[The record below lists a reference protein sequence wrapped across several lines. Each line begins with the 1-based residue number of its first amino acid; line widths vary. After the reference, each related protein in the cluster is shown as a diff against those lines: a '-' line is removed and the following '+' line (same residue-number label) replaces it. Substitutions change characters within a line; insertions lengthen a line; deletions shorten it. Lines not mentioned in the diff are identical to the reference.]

1 MQTYDIVMLIVLAST
16 TIFGAIKGFAW
27 QLASVASIVA
37 SYFVAY
43 FFRNDVAKMI
53 NADPPWNL
61 FLAMLLLYF
70 GSSFVIWMAF
80 RLVSTSIDKIK
91 LRDFDRQ
98 LGAGFGLVKG
108 VLICLL
114 ITMFA
119 MTLLGPAQQQR
130 IANSSSGRY
139 ISRFLANAD
148 GLLPKEIKQV
158 VGPYLDNVEKKL
170 QQGQMS
176 NGQFGTD
183 TWGTNPSS
191 PLGFPVNSGAGQ
203 GGILDN
209 LGRMAEQGGITNPF
223 GANPNNTGNNS
234 NGAGGGFWNGPSTTP
249 STQPPATNPWPANNS
264 QNNTWP
270 NGNTNPNWPNDILP
284 R

>member
-119 MTLLGPAQQQR
+119 MTLLGPTQQQR

-158 VGPYLDNVEKKL
+158 VGPYLDDVEKKL

-183 TWGTNPSS
+183 TWGANPSS
-191 PLGFPVNSGAGQ
+191 PVGFPVISGAGQ

-209 LGRMAEQGGITNPF
+209 LGRMAEQG
-223 GANPNNTGNNS
+223 
-234 NGAGGGFWNGPSTTP
+234 
-249 STQPPATNPWPANNS
+249 
-264 QNNTWP
+264 
-270 NGNTNPNWPNDILP
+270 
-284 R
+284 

>member
-130 IANSSSGRY
+130 IA
-139 ISRFLANAD
+139 
-148 GLLPKEIKQV
+148 V
-158 VGPYLDNVEKKL
+158 
-170 QQGQMS
+170 
-176 NGQFGTD
+176 
-183 TWGTNPSS
+183 
-191 PLGFPVNSGAGQ
+191 
-203 GGILDN
+203 
-209 LGRMAEQGGITNPF
+209 
-223 GANPNNTGNNS
+223 
-234 NGAGGGFWNGPSTTP
+234 
-249 STQPPATNPWPANNS
+249 
-264 QNNTWP
+264 
-270 NGNTNPNWPNDILP
+270 
-284 R
+284 